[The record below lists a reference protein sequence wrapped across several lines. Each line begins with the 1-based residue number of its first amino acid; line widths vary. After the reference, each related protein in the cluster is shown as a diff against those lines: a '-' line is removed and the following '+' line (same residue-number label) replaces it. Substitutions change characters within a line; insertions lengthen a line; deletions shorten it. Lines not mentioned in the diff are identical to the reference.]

1 MFYMPVIAILLGLG
15 VLMMAVSLFIVRYRR
30 PAIVKVGLIRVRR
43 P

>member
-15 VLMMAVSLFIVRYRR
+15 VLTMAVSLFLWHYRR
-30 PAIVKVGLIRVRR
+30 PVPVKVGLIRVRR